1 MPRRVSDGE
10 GRTVKK
16 RQEVATGE
24 TGNTDAGVD
33 RREFIGTAGLV
44 AGAMLAPMAAAEA
57 KSTQR
62 EITGWDANTLS
73 ARIGARDVSCVEV
86 MDAYLAQIRRLNP
99 KVNAIVA
106 MVDEEK
112 LRGEAQERDRQ
123 LARGESLGWMHG
135 MPQAIK
141 DTSHAK
147 GIVYTTGSPLFKG
160 TVSTFDS
167 VITER
172 AKASGAIIIG
182 KTNVPEFALGSNT
195 FNPVYG
201 TTWNP
206 YNLRKTVGGS
216 SGGAGAALAAH
227 MLPVADG
234 SDMGGSIRNPSAWT
248 NNYGLRPGAGTVP
261 FAPSPETM
269 VQQFAIEGPM
279 GRTVKDVAML
289 LSVQAGHDPRAPLS
303 VNLDPK
309 QFTGNL
315 DVDVKGKR
323 IAWLGDWNGYFA
335 MDPGVLDLCKSTLK
349 VFAGLG
355 CVVEEALPDFSAPEL
370 WDMWLTHRA
379 WIMGN
384 SLGDFYAN
392 PKTRALLSDNARW
405 EVERSMQPDL
415 TANKVF
421 QSSISRTAWVQTVR
435 QFFEKYDFAIAPTTQ
450 VFPFDAVIPWPKVVG
465 GRTMETYHQWMGVV
479 LPWTLAG
486 TPVMNAPAG
495 FSADGLPMGIQ
506 IIGKRQ
512 AEMAVLQMA
521 RAYEQATGWVQKR
534 PAPLLKA

>member
-1 MPRRVSDGE
+1 MDDGQAMRSAAASAPDE
-10 GRTVKK
+10 LSRI
-16 RQEVATGE
+16 
-24 TGNTDAGVD
+24 D
-33 RREFIGTAGLV
+33 RRRFL
-44 AGAMLAPMAAAEA
+44 AGAGAATAAVIAPATMAAAA
-57 KSTQR
+57 TSAV
-62 EITGWDANTLS
+62 EITGWDADAL
-73 ARIGARDVSCVEV
+73 ARHIKARDVSCVEV
-86 MDAYLAQIRRLNP
+86 MDAYLAQIRRYNP
-99 KVNAIVA
+99 KINAIVA
-106 MVDEEK
+106 MVDEGK
-112 LRGEAQERDRQ
+112 LRGEAEERDRQ
-123 LARGESLGWMHG
+123 LARGEYLGWMHG

-147 GIVYTTGSPLFKG
+147 GLVYTTGSTLFKG
-160 TVSTFDS
+160 YVSTFDS

-172 AKASGAIIIG
+172 AKNAGAIIIG

-206 YNLRKTVGGS
+206 YNLKKTVGGS
-216 SGGAGAALAAH
+216 SGGAGAALAARL
-227 MLPVADG
+227 LPVADG

-309 QFTGNL
+309 QFTGDL
-315 DVDVKGKR
+315 ASDVKGKR

-335 MDPGVLDLCKSTLK
+335 MDPGVLDICKSTLK
-349 VFAGLG
+349 VFEGLG
-355 CVVEEALPDFSAPEL
+355 CVVEDALPDFSAAEL
-370 WDMWLTHRA
+370 WDIWLVHRA

-384 SLGDFYAN
+384 SLGEYYAD
-392 PKTRALLSDNARW
+392 PKTRAQLSDNAIW
-405 EVERSMQPDL
+405 EVERSMKPDM
-415 TANKVF
+415 TANRVF
-421 QSSISRTAWVQTVR
+421 QSSIARSAWIQAVNV
-435 QFFEKYDFAIAPTTQ
+435 FFQKYDFAIAPTTQ

-512 AEMAVLQMA
+512 AELAVLKMA
-521 RAYEQATGWVQKR
+521 YAYEQATGWVQKR
-534 PAPLLKA
+534 PPPLLMARG

>member
-1 MPRRVSDGE
+1 MTSHETDHSSMQDTPSGE
-10 GRTVKK
+10 I
-16 RQEVATGE
+16 
-24 TGNTDAGVD
+24 NHD
-33 RREFIGTAGLV
+33 RRDFLKQSALTAATFATVTSIPGV
-44 AGAMLAPMAAAEA
+44 AAAA
-57 KSTQR
+57 SPS
-62 EITGWDANTLS
+62 EIVSWDANTLS
-73 ARIGARDVSCVEV
+73 QMIKTKAVSCVEV
-86 MDAYLAQIRRLNP
+86 MDSYLAQIKRYNP
-99 KVNAIVA
+99 RINAIVA
-106 MVDEEK
+106 MVDEAN
-112 LRGEAQERDRQ
+112 LRAQAAERDKE
-123 LARGESLGWMHG
+123 LARGDYKGWMHG

-147 GIVYTTGSPLFKG
+147 GLVYTTGSPLYKG
-160 TVSTFDS
+160 YVSTFDS
-167 VITER
+167 VISER
-172 AKASGAIIIG
+172 AKNSGAILIG

-206 YNLRKTVGGS
+206 YNLKKTVGGS
-216 SGGAGAALAAH
+216 SGGAGAALAAR

-309 QFTGNL
+309 LFTGNL

-323 IAWLGDWNGYFA
+323 IAWLGDWGGYFA
-335 MDPGVLDLCKSTLK
+335 MDPGVLDISKSTLK
-349 VFAGLG
+349 VFEAMG
-355 CVVEEALPDFSAPEL
+355 CIVEEALPNFSAPEL

-384 SLGDFYAN
+384 SLGEAYAD
-392 PKTRALLSDNARW
+392 PKTRAILSDNARW
-405 EVERSMQPDL
+405 EVERSMQPDM

-421 QSSISRTAWVQTVR
+421 QSSISRTAWVQEVR
-435 QFFEKYDFAIAPTTQ
+435 MFFEKYDFAIAPTTQ
-450 VFPFDAVIPWPKVVG
+450 VFPFDATTPWPKMVG
-465 GRTMETYHQWMGVV
+465 GRSMETYHQWMGVV

-486 TPVMNAPAG
+486 TPVMNIPAG
-495 FSADGLPMGIQ
+495 FSKDGLPMGVQ
-506 IIGKRQ
+506 LIGKRQ

-521 RAYEQATGWVQKR
+521 RAYERATDWVTKYPPNMR
-534 PAPLLKA
+534 KIR